1 MKIPD
6 QHTVQ
11 RLMGNSNTTAAPQPA
26 TSDSPPVSTSSL
38 PVNENTGHL
47 DGDTDEF
54 RVFYGLLMTVV
65 QFREWLERPAPY
77 LGLDGVPNAV
87 FDVVDTAEGYSV
99 SSTQEEMNKIKSL
112 HHHPLNLVVRFTAEH
127 QVFLGFD
134 LVMDRYCSCNRTE
147 DEQLSFMNSFRCDDL
162 LGCPQQSL
170 SVVEMIDDHVE
181 NLV

>member
-1 MKIPD
+1 
-6 QHTVQ
+6 
-11 RLMGNSNTTAAPQPA
+11 MGNSNTTAAPQPA
-26 TSDSPPVSTSSL
+26 TSDSPPASSL
-38 PVNENTGHL
+38 PVNECNTG
-47 DGDTDEF
+47 TDEF
-54 RVFYGLLMTVV
+54 RVFYGLLMSVV
-65 QFREWLERPAPY
+65 QFREWLERPARY
-77 LGLDGVPNAV
+77 LGLDGVPNAM

-99 SSTQEEMNKIKSL
+99 SATQEEMNKIKSL

-170 SVVEMIDDHVE
+170 SVVETIEDRVE
-181 NLV
+181 KYPDWMRWDV